1 MQTQKTQ
8 ARKGLILYNTTNG
21 ITALKKHVY
30 VDHYVIAK
38 KFEEEMGSPLR
49 GKKEKQ
55 LALKIPNIFI
65 SFIFNFFLLLMNLSK
80 NMMCSRNKIWKIWGF

>member
-65 SFIFNFFLLLMNLSK
+65 SFIFNFFYY
-80 NMMCSRNKIWKIWGF
+80 